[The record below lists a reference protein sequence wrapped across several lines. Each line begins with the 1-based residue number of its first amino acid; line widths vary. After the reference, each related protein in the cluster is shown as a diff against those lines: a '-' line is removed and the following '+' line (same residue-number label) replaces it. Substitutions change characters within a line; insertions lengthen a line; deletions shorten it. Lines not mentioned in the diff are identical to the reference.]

1 MNEMGFDFSLV
12 LILAV
17 FVIALIAMAFT
28 KNKGAVLDN

>member
-28 KNKGAVLDN
+28 KNK